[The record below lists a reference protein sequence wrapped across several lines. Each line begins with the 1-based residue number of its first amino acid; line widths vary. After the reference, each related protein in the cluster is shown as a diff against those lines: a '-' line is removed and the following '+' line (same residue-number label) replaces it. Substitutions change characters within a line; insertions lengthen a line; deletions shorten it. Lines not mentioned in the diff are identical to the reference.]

1 MEEKE
6 EEMEQYHENSQQ
18 YSHCEHDSC
27 GHYSNEEDILNF
39 NEPQTFTSDLHDLKP
54 VAVIEESSS

>member
-1 MEEKE
+1 
-6 EEMEQYHENSQQ
+6 MEQYHENSQQ

-39 NEPQTFTSDLHDLKP
+39 NEPQTFNFDLHDLKP